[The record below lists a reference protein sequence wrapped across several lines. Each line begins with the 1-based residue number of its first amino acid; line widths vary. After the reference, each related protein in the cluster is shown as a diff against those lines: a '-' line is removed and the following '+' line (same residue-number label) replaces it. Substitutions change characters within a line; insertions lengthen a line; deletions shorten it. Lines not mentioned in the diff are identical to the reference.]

1 MLILLSEIKL
11 NSTTLFIEDNDMYND
26 HPAFRG
32 SSNGSSRQRQ
42 QQRSSN
48 NRVSGHSDP
57 HSMMQ
62 AFFGFPSAFNDGFGM
77 NSGGGA
83 FTSFSSFSSGSD
95 GPKTGVVKSTSRST
109 KMVNGRKFV
118 TTK

>member
-1 MLILLSEIKL
+1 
-11 NSTTLFIEDNDMYND
+11 MYND

-42 QQRSSN
+42 QQQQQRSSN
-48 NRVSGHSDP
+48 SRGSGHGDP

-77 NSGGGA
+77 SSGGGGGA
-83 FTSFSSFSSGSD
+83 FTSFSSFSSGSGSD
-95 GPKTGVVKSTSRST
+95 GPKAGVVKSTSRST
-109 KMVNGRKFV
+109 KMINGKKFV